1 MADNPTQLF
10 DGRTRRK
17 LEQMMLIANKV
28 RAGAIKGERRSTKRG
43 TSIEF
48 ADYRN
53 YTKGDDLRRMD
64 WKLYGRTGKPFI
76 KVFEDEEDLAV
87 HIIVDT
93 SRSMDFPRDTE
104 DPDTHKFTYARR
116 LMAGIATIS
125 LATNDRLMMT
135 AASGDGVKR
144 FGPHRG
150 RGYSVPMFRFVGGL
164 ETGGAIDFNAVL
176 TDYVKQQ
183 SRAGLAIVI
192 SDMFHPEGY
201 LDGVRALLGRGYEV
215 AVLHTLSPEEV
226 EPPLAGDLRL
236 VDVETGLPQ
245 EVTID
250 GGMRDIYVRRLAEW
264 QGSIAAELRRRGVH
278 YLPVRTDTPFE
289 KVILS
294 EMRGL
299 GLVR

>member
-1 MADNPTQLF
+1 MPETPLF

-17 LEQMMLIANKV
+17 LEQLMLIANKV
-28 RAGAIKGERRSTKRG
+28 RAGAIKGERRSNKRG

-53 YTKGDDLRRMD
+53 YSKGDDLRRLD
-64 WKLYGRTGKPFI
+64 WKLYARTNKPYI
-76 KVFEDEEDLAV
+76 KVFEDEQDLAV
-87 HIIVDT
+87 HVILDT
-93 SRSMDFPRDTE
+93 SASMDFPRDAD

-116 LMAGIATIS
+116 LMGAIATIS
-125 LATNDRLMMT
+125 LATNDRLLLT
-135 AASGDGVKR
+135 AASGTGAAR

-150 RGYSVPMFRFVGGL
+150 RAFSPQMFRYIGKL
-164 ETGGAIDFNAVL
+164 EPTGTLDFNTVL
-176 TDYVKQQ
+176 TDYVKRER
-183 SRAGLAIVI
+183 RAGLAVVI
-192 SDMFHPEGY
+192 SDMFHKTGY
-201 LDGVRALLGRGYEV
+201 LDGLKALVGRGYEV

-226 EPPLAGDLRL
+226 EPPLTGDLSL
-236 VDVETGLPQ
+236 VDVETGVPQ

-250 GGMRDIYVRRLAEW
+250 GAMREIYMRRLDEW
-264 QGSIAAELRRRGVH
+264 RADLAAELRQRGIH
-278 YLPVRTDTPFE
+278 YLPIRTDTPFE